1 MELFNT
7 CPDVSELKELDITS
21 DDPTRIDVG
30 LKLGS
35 TEGDETLLLADGKW
49 VVRIFL
55 LIAVKNDKLEKT
67 PIEEGS

>member
-7 CPDVSELKELDITS
+7 CPDISELKELDITS

-49 VVRIFL
+49 VVRIFSL
-55 LIAVKNDKLEKT
+55 TAVKNDKLEKT

>member
-49 VVRIFL
+49 VVRIFSL
-55 LIAVKNDKLEKT
+55 TAVKNDKLEKT